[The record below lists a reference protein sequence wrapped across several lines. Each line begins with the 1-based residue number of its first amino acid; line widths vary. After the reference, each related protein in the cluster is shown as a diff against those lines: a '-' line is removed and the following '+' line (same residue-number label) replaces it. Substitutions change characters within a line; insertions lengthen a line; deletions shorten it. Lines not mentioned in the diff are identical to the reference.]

1 MLYKPKTINWAGE
14 SIKTKHYMDITE
26 ERRKSIEDQWYSV
39 PSDDEVREQLRK
51 IASGSTMMSK
61 VTMKYFNRLM
71 SMCKVAYAKWTMEEL
86 LQSKELVGMILD
98 KVQGSPK
105 TFNPSNTEIVNF
117 KKCIQLGGKGYA
129 GYPTQFPLKTVDMVV
144 NKYIPNG
151 GNWYDY
157 SCGWGS
163 RLLGALRN
171 KVNYFGTDPNYLLT
185 EKLVEMT
192 CEYLKANG
200 IDYYYMDECG
210 PYEMQLVESS
220 EGQRIEIYSTGSEKF
235 HSRLQNEMDLCFS
248 SPPYF
253 NLEDYRIGEQSW
265 KEGMSYSQ
273 WVDSYL
279 RPTITNCYRYLK
291 SGGHF
296 VCNIKNFKENDME
309 GDVVKIADS
318 IGLEYVED
326 LKLENINRVVCTG
339 GLHDSSE
346 KCFSFVKS

>member
-1 MLYKPKTINWAGE
+1 MLEKPATITWAGE
-14 SIKTKHYMDITE
+14 TIVTKHYMDITE
-26 ERRKSIEDQWYSV
+26 ERRKSIEEQWYALPSV
-39 PSDDEVREQLRK
+39 EELHEQFRK
-51 IASGSTMMSK
+51 IAEGGTVMSK
-61 VTMKYFNRLM
+61 VTMYYFNRLM

-105 TFNPSNTEIVNF
+105 TFPPTDTEINKF
-117 KKCIQLGGKGYA
+117 KRCIQLGGKGYV

-144 NKYIPNG
+144 RKYLPDG

-185 EKLVEMT
+185 EKLIDMT

-200 IDYYYMDECG
+200 IGYYYMDECG
-210 PYEMQLVESS
+210 TDDMQLVESD
-220 EGQRIEIYSTGSEKF
+220 EGQRIEIHSTGSEKF
-235 HSRLQNEMDLCFS
+235 HSRLENEMDLCFS

-253 NLEDYRIGEQSW
+253 NLEDYRIGDQSW
-265 KEGMSYSQ
+265 KEGMSYRR

-279 RPTITNCYRYLK
+279 RPTIMNCYRYLK
-291 SGGHF
+291 PRGHF
-296 VCNIKNFKENDME
+296 VCNIKNFKGNDME
-309 GDVVKIADS
+309 GDVVGIADS
-318 IGLEYVED
+318 IGLNYVED
-326 LKLENINRVVCTG
+326 LKLDNIKRVICTG
-339 GLHDSSE
+339 KLHDNSE
-346 KCFSFVKS
+346 KCYVFEKS